1 MEKYTAHSFSRLAT
15 FAFLL
20 YFAKV
25 SRGSSE
31 SVRQSIIDVMR
42 TDSELPKMPLFFNES
57 SILKSC
63 FDVKYPEE
71 NVAPNIISTNTLL
84 CLTFYD
90 TWYKVCHFNQIE
102 ILSYNS
108 STFDSVLQKFIPG
121 PDDTDKTKF
130 CNNLGG
136 LTISYEK
143 LKPLLS
149 KLLEFNKPYVCFPI
163 CFDTEGHFNPLC
175 AIVAWSKSINDNAKK
190 LNTVKKMPPHDDVLK
205 DAHSEAKKQKSIK
218 VSTFNSDIAKTTR
231 INNNSE
237 MVKTVPSNND
247 NHNDNHNDNLQ
258 NVLNSPDT
266 VNSQN
271 KSGNLTSKPQE
282 VAASLPLLKLKS
294 TSTLNVKNTSL
305 ISKIDSMDIKDQK
318 TKGKSIPP
326 ELNHKEKVSDMQTV
340 NTPEDFE
347 APKNLGT
354 SNNEHEESTK
364 DVNDDDKPPGKIQE
378 EYEWNPVNNGKLP
391 FEGTDSLDQSNE
403 PGDQNQHVAE
413 PFEQRDTISHRI
425 IRPDEESHI
434 FTYFTVITLISI
446 AAYIGYHNKQKILA
460 IVLEGRRSRNSRD
473 RRRPSTVNYRKLDYT
488 LEEAVTSQ
496 VGKHVM

>member
-15 FAFLL
+15 FVFLL

-42 TDSELPKMPLFFNES
+42 TDSDLQKMPLFLNES

-71 NVAPNIISTNTLL
+71 NVAPNNISTNTLL

-90 TWYKVCHFNQIE
+90 TWYKVCHSNQIE
-102 ILSYNS
+102 ISSYNS
-108 STFDSVLQKFIPG
+108 SMFDSILQKFIPG
-121 PDDTDKTKF
+121 QEDNDEIKF
-130 CNNLGG
+130 CNNLNG

-149 KLLEFNKPYVCFPI
+149 KLLEFNRLHVCFAV
-163 CFDTEGHFNPLC
+163 CFDADGHFNPLC
-175 AIVAWSKSINDNAKK
+175 TIVAWSKSINDNAKT
-190 LNTVKKMPPHDDVLK
+190 LNTVKKMSPHDDVSK
-205 DAHSEAKKQKSIK
+205 DTHSEAKKQKSK
-218 VSTFNSDIAKTTR
+218 EVSTVNIDIAKISK

-247 NHNDNHNDNLQ
+247 NHNNSQ
-258 NVLNSPDT
+258 NVLNSLDT

-271 KSGNLTSKPQE
+271 KSENLSTLQE
-282 VAASLPLLKLKS
+282 VAASSSLSKLKS
-294 TSTLNVKNTSL
+294 TSISNVKNTSS

-318 TKGKSIPP
+318 TKGKSVSP
-326 ELNHKEKVSDMQTV
+326 ELYHKEKVPDMQTV

-354 SNNEHEESTK
+354 SNNEHEGSTK
-364 DVNDDDKPPGKIQE
+364 DVNDDDKPLGKIQDE
-378 EYEWNPVNNGKLP
+378 EEWNHVDNDVA
-391 FEGTDSLDQSNE
+391 DSLDQSNE

-413 PFEQRDTISHRI
+413 PFEQKDTISHHI

-496 VGKHVM
+496 CNTNFTHVIY